1 MSSNAALIRMFR
13 DANDT
18 ATRMVKMNQHQQ
30 HILGLFDAI
39 VTLAATDGVDQAI
52 LKAEAKEALRLTAQY
67 ITDYSGDK

>member
-1 MSSNAALIRMFR
+1 MSSNAALVRMFR
-13 DANDT
+13 DANAT

-39 VTLAATDGVDQAI
+39 VTLAATDGVDPAF
-52 LKAEAKEALRLTAQY
+52 LKAEAKEALALAAQY